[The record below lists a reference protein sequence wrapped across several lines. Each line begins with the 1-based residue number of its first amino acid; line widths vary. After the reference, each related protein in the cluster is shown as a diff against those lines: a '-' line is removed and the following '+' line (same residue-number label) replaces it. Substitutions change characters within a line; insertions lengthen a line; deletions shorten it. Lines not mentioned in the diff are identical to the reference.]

1 MRERSGQRMKEEE
14 EKRSE
19 EDELLSGRSL
29 LDLSPWLGRRES
41 ETIAWAKEGEGGRR
55 GIR

>member
-1 MRERSGQRMKEEE
+1 MKEEE
-14 EKRSE
+14 EKRSG

-41 ETIAWAKEGEGGRR
+41 ETIAWAKKGEGGGRR